1 MESSVT
7 RLYLLGSF
15 GAFGFIRSY
24 LPRTGNMH
32 NKLSFLGAWG
42 EKKSG
47 VNILLLFV
55 QYFDGLSHF
64 PKAVLQACGLKM

>member
-1 MESSVT
+1 MLLVS
-7 RLYLLGSF
+7 YLLGSF

-24 LPRTGNMH
+24 SPKTGNMY

-42 EKKSG
+42 KKKSG
-47 VNILLLFV
+47 VSIILLFV
-55 QYFDGLSHF
+55 QYFDVFSHF